1 MTNARSASRLVTD
14 IAKLIGRETYNHA
27 PVNFGIAE
35 KAIGI
40 IHRRRVRPL
49 ESALAQIRTAH
60 VEYEAALSRRE
71 HGGVAADRFIR
82 AVVAVL
88 DASGAEA
95 IAAFAAGGR

>member
-1 MTNARSASRLVTD
+1 MTKARDSRLVTD
-14 IAKLIGRETYNHA
+14 IAKMIGRETYNHA
-27 PVNFGIAE
+27 PVNYDIAD

-49 ESALAQIRTAH
+49 ERAIAKISTAH

-82 AVVAVL
+82 AVVVVL
-88 DASGAEA
+88 EGL
-95 IAAFAAGGR
+95 